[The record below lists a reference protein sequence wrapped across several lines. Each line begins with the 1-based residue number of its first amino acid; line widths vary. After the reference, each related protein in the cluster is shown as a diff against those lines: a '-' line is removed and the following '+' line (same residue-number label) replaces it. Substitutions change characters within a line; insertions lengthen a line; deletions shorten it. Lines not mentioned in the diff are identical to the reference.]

1 MEFESIRPFL
11 YIILQTI
18 GFVFLLEALVIYFF
32 KIKTFW
38 TALGVSVLI
47 NILSFV
53 VLYGG
58 ATLTGKLGYEFNGLQ
73 LPLQV
78 MAFLWWI
85 SVIADALLLKLLSRK
100 AEKKDY
106 FLPSIVM
113 NTFSFLFLYFFVIN
127 SR

>member
-85 SVIADALLLKLLSRK
+85 SVIADGLLLKLLSRK
-100 AEKKDY
+100 AEKRDY